1 MSLYFM
7 SFPVAAFLM
16 FATVAA
22 TRPPRDVN
30 GVEVSLL
37 FIYLLKR
44 VFFEIR
50 F

>member
-30 GVEVSLL
+30 GVEVSFFCFL
-37 FIYLLKR
+37 YSA
-44 VFFEIR
+44 VFGES
-50 F
+50 